1 MPGNPYDRYYSKTL
15 HGAIEDLWD
24 KACTPAAV
32 AENIVIA
39 DSFDDFD
46 QDTALTPQT
55 RFSLKDKN
63 DLKLIRPYSIGD
75 RSMMDFMADIC
86 VQSKERSLKLFPMD
100 NPSQWDQAAFPAMTR
115 EVFAEAMGN
124 LITIYLWMWGA

>member
-1 MPGNPYDRYYSKTL
+1 
-15 HGAIEDLWD
+15 
-24 KACTPAAV
+24 
-32 AENIVIA
+32 VIA
-39 DSFDDFD
+39 DSFDDYD

-100 NPSQWDQAAFPAMTR
+100 NPRQWDQAAFPAMTR